1 MSKVLPPPDESP
13 LVLGARLYPGVE
25 FQEGVRD
32 DLLVRLAED
41 CTKLLIRKGP
51 RGYRRDGHP
60 NWDARYREIRSK
72 LQMKAVEVTAQADAN
87 LADAPEEA
95 IVRNLYDAW
104 RQSSGHW
111 GVVSKPHKRYG
122 DWIGVTKGGI
132 WYGTIIV
139 AD

>member
-13 LVLGARLYPGVE
+13 LVLGARLYPGVH

-41 CTKLLIRKGP
+41 CTKLLVRNGP
-51 RGYRRDGHP
+51 WGYWRDGHP
-60 NWDARYREIRSK
+60 RWDARYREIRSK
-72 LQMKAVEVTAQADAN
+72 LRMKAVEVTAQADAN

-111 GVVSKPHKRYG
+111 GVISKPHKRYG
-122 DWIGVTKGGI
+122 DWIAVTKSGI